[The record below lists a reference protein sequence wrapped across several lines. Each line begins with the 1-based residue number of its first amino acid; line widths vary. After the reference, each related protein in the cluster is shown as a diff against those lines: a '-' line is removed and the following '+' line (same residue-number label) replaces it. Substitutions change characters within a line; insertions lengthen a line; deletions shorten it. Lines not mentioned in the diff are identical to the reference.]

1 MSLMDVEARL
11 RTAVTT
17 VILDEY
23 SLLEN
28 VRVPFTASERVI
40 VHQVGWR
47 LRNEFPRS
55 WDVDVEYNREG
66 TMPTAPEAGTATS
79 RPVDLS
85 IHHRGMRGVG
95 HNLLVIAMKV
105 AAVSDVKA
113 EAARLKQT
121 MERYSYQ
128 HGAIL
133 SLGLTM
139 GDEPKGPPVLVFP
152 QWLWLP
158 GRGQF
163 TPIFTADA
171 AHQLSRDG
179 WEARQRRYPEG
190 SEGQEEYAP
199 WRSQTPHE
207 PEPITWDGL

>member
-1 MSLMDVEARL
+1 MSQVEARL
-11 RTAVTT
+11 RTALTT

-40 VHQVGWR
+40 AHQVGWR

-55 WDVDVEYNREG
+55 WDIDVEYNREG
-66 TMPTAPEAGTATS
+66 TMPTAPASEPTR

-85 IHHRGMRGVG
+85 IHHRGMRGTA
-95 HNLLVIAMKV
+95 HNLLVLELKV
-105 AAVSDVKA
+105 AMVGDVKA

-121 MERYSYQ
+121 MERYSYMS
-128 HGAIL
+128 GAIL
-133 SLGLTM
+133 DLGLTV
-139 GDEPKGPPVLVFP
+139 GDEPKGPPVFVFP

-163 TPIFTADA
+163 TPVFTAEA
-171 AHQLSRDG
+171 ARQLSIDG

-190 SEGQEEYAP
+190 SEGEEEYSG
-199 WRSQTPHE
+199 WRSETLHE
-207 PEPITWDGL
+207 PEPTTLS